1 MRTRRK
7 AENDGCSETTE
18 ENNRP
23 ALERVVGNFLDEEGK
38 GEGIIIKTACDKAST
53 MFKVMTVVLDV
64 FVWDLKKVVKRGE
77 CCKGIKK
84 E

>member
-1 MRTRRK
+1 MLRNNRRK
-7 AENDGCSETTE
+7 QQTGF
-18 ENNRP
+18 RK
-23 ALERVVGNFLDEEGK
+23 VVCNFLDEEGK
-38 GEGIIIKTACDKAST
+38 GGGIIITACDKAST
-53 MFKVMTVVLDV
+53 MFKVMTVVLDA

>member
-1 MRTRRK
+1 
-7 AENDGCSETTE
+7 
-18 ENNRP
+18 
-23 ALERVVGNFLDEEGK
+23 
-38 GEGIIIKTACDKAST
+38 

-84 E
+84 G